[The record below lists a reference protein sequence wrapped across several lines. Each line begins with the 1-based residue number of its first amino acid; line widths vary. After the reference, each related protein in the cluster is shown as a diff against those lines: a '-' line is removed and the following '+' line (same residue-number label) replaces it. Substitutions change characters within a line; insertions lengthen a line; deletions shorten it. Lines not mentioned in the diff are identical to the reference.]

1 MWSDRS
7 VVLAIGWSQIAPL
20 LGVPFPLAPGWEIDT
35 GFFSRDNVVREKL
48 GVATDREAA
57 DELLARIERNKAG
70 TLVKLAIT
78 REFARAQKAQ
88 LEDGW
93 LAAAYAAIA
102 VAIASQFPGGFKVL
116 GRTVS
121 VATVI
126 ETIRQGGVRQADR
139 IIDATDAELR
149 ERIARR
155 SDRAA
160 TDTTDTDRPRAFGSK
175 N

>member
-20 LGVPFPLAPGWEIDT
+20 LGVSFPLAPGWQLDE
-35 GFFSRDNVVREKL
+35 GYFARDNLVREKL

-57 DELLARIERNKAG
+57 DRMLAIIERYKAG

-78 REFARAQKAQ
+78 REFARAQRAQ

-93 LAAAYAAIA
+93 LAIAYAAIGTL
-102 VAIASQFPGGFKVL
+102 IASQFPSFKIAGV
-116 GRTVS
+116 TVS
-121 VATVI
+121 TATVI
-126 ETIRQGGVRQADR
+126 ARIRDGGIRQANY
-139 IIDATDAELR
+139 IIDATDAEIR
-149 ERIARR
+149 QRIAAR
-155 SDRAA
+155 SDRRD
-160 TDTTDTDRPRAFGSK
+160 TDTSSTDRPRAFGSK

>member
-7 VVLAIGWSQIAPL
+7 VVLAIGWSRIAPL
-20 LGVPFPLAPGWEIDT
+20 LGVSFPLAPGWEIDT
-35 GFFSRDNVVREKL
+35 GYFSRDNVVREKL

-93 LAAAYAAIA
+93 LALAYAAIA
-102 VAIASQFPGGFKVL
+102 AAIATQFQGFKIL

-121 VATVI
+121 IATVI

-139 IIDATDAELR
+139 IIEATNQEIN
-149 ERIARR
+149 ERIAKR
-155 SDRAA
+155 SDRVGSE
-160 TDTTDTDRPRAFGSK
+160 TTNTDRPRAFGSK

>member
-35 GFFSRDNVVREKL
+35 GYFSRDNVVREKL

-70 TLVKLAIT
+70 TLVQLAIT

-102 VAIASQFPGGFKVL
+102 VAIASQFPRGFRIL

-139 IIDATDAELR
+139 IIDATDADIR
-149 ERIARR
+149 ERIAARA
-155 SDRAA
+155 DRAQ
-160 TDTTDTDRPRAFGSK
+160 TDTSSTDRPRAFGSK

>member
-7 VVLAIGWSQIAPL
+7 VVLAIGWSQVAPL
-20 LGVPFPLAPGWEIDT
+20 LDVSFALVPGWEIDT
-35 GFFSRDNVVREKL
+35 GYFSRDNLVREKL

-57 DELLARIERNKAG
+57 DELLARIERHKAG

-149 ERIARR
+149 KRIARR